1 MSLLLSLLKSYWP
14 QLAAF
19 IGAVALGFMAAWQL
33 QGLRLDA
40 LDVEFA
46 KYRLDVERQASEAR
60 QAAFK
65 QQAAW
70 LQEKEDALN
79 AAKLREE
86 KLRRDAAAAAQS
98 AARGLRDDLAALRD
112 RVSTSSAE
120 ACHRYVGVISDVL
133 GECSERYR
141 TVAGVADQCVS
152 DVQTLSEAWPKQLEQ
167 TK

>member
-14 QLAAF
+14 QVAAF

-79 AAKLREE
+79 AARLRENI
-86 KLRRDAAAAAQS
+86 LRRDVAAAQS
-98 AARGLRDDLAALRD
+98 ASRGLRDDLAALRD
-112 RVSTSSAE
+112 RLSADTVE
-120 ACHRYVGVISDVL
+120 ACRRYVGTLSDVL
-133 GECSERYR
+133 AECSDRYS

-152 DVQTLSEAWPKQLEQ
+152 DVQTLSEAWPK
-167 TK
+167 

>member
-14 QLAAF
+14 QVAAF

-86 KLRRDAAAAAQS
+86 KLRRDAAAAQS
-98 AARGLRDDLAALRD
+98 AARGLRDDLAALRE
-112 RVSTSSAE
+112 RVSADSVE
-120 ACHRYVGVISDVL
+120 ACQRYVGSLSDVL
-133 GECSERYR
+133 GECGERYSA
-141 TVAGVADQCVS
+141 VAGIADQCVS
-152 DVQTLSEAWPKQLEQ
+152 DVQTLTEAWPKQLEK